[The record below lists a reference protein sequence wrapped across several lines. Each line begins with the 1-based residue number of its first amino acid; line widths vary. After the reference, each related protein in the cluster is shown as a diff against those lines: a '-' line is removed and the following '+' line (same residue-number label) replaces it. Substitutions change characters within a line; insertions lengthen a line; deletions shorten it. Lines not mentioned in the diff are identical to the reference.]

1 MAGKITKVLKSAKG
15 KVISFFSPHERRL
28 GLIENYTDKS
38 VEISGEFRRYAKSFP
53 EQVRKKCGRTRKCES
68 FDLYGFNADWNAID
82 QQTIMEKIGLYRQFF
97 NASAD
102 HSKKDI
108 AAMTRLNEVR
118 YELAAAQNQL
128 DALYQKL
135 LRQNT
140 VYQRGPEE
148 SADDQTADDQT
159 VDDDENVI
167 PDTADGVI

>member
-1 MAGKITKVLKSAKG
+1 MAGKITKVLKSAKD
-15 KVISFFSPHERRL
+15 KVISFFSPHQRR
-28 GLIENYTDKS
+28 IEQVKS
-38 VEISGEFRRYAKSFP
+38 YMDRPVAVSDEFRIYAKSFP

-97 NASAD
+97 NSAAD
-102 HSKKDI
+102 HSKKEI
-108 AAMTRLNEVR
+108 AAVTRLNQIQ
-118 YELAAAQNQL
+118 YELEAAHNQL

-140 VYQRGPEE
+140 VYRRGFEE
-148 SADDQTADDQT
+148 SAEDQTADD
-159 VDDDENVI
+159 DDDENFM